1 MTDNSEETVTLK
13 LHFKPEA
20 LIFLR
25 GMAAGLEIT
34 LEQLIE
40 GLLGDNATLLSGT
53 DWQELPSEVS
63 IPDCPSSLDLVRA
76 MYRAPLDLN

>member
-1 MTDNSEETVTLK
+1 MNGNSDQTVTLS
-13 LHFKPEA
+13 LRFKPAA
-20 LIFLR
+20 LIFLQ
-25 GMAAGLEIT
+25 GMAAGLELT
-34 LEQLIE
+34 LEELIE
-40 GLLGDNATLLSGT
+40 ALLNDNATLLSGT